1 MNSQTI
7 NNRKFVSFIV
17 LFLVLIVA
25 LVLVSINA
33 GYIAIPIS
41 EVYATLTGN
50 GTGPNELT
58 ILQFRLPRI
67 VIALLVGAGIAV
79 SGAIL
84 QGVTKNPIADP
95 GILGINAG
103 AGFAVVLYMFFFQ
116 GSAFFSGPLS
126 IFIMPITALVGA
138 FLAAIFIYFFSMKNR
153 SVSISRLL
161 LVGIGINAAFNA
173 GLIIFQM
180 KMEPADFTAAL
191 VWISGSIWGTNWTY
205 VLALCPWIFIF
216 IPLAIY
222 KSNYLNILN
231 LNDSIAIGLGMK
243 IERERRLLLCI
254 AVILAGTCVA
264 VGGGITFLGL
274 VIPQIVR
281 RLIGANHK
289 RLIPLTALAGALF
302 LLLADTLGRMF
313 MAPAEIPVGLI
324 VSLIGAPYF
333 MYLLIKGR

>member
-1 MNSQTI
+1 MTLNT
-7 NNRKFVSFIV
+7 RKFFGYI
-17 LFLVLIVA
+17 LFFSILIMILVVY
-25 LVLVSINA
+25 SMNA
-33 GYIAIPIS
+33 GYIHIPLS
-41 EVYATLTGN
+41 DVYAALTGK
-50 GTGPNELT
+50 GTAANELT
-58 ILQFRLPRI
+58 ILSFRLPRI

-103 AGFAVVLYMFFFQ
+103 AGLAVVLYMFFWQ

-126 IFIMPITALVGA
+126 IFIMPITALIGA
-138 FLAAIFIYFFSMKNR
+138 FLAAIFIYYFSMKNR
-153 SVSISRLL
+153 VVTVSRLL
-161 LVGIGINAAFNA
+161 LVGIGVNAAFNA

-222 KSNYLNILN
+222 KANYLNILN

-243 IERERRLLLCI
+243 LERERRLLLCI
-254 AVILAGTCVA
+254 AVILAGACVA

-274 VIPQIVR
+274 IITQIVR

-289 RLIPLTALAGALF
+289 KLIPLTALAGALF
-302 LLLADTLGRMF
+302 LLLADTLGRVF

-324 VSLIGAPYF
+324 VSLLGAPYF

>member
-1 MNSQTI
+1 MNSQLI
-7 NNRKFVSFIV
+7 NARKFISLVI
-17 LFLVLIVA
+17 LFLMLIIA

-33 GYIAIPIS
+33 GYIHIPIS
-41 EVYATLTGN
+41 DVYATLTGN
-50 GTGPNELT
+50 GTAANELT

-84 QGVTKNPIADP
+84 QGITKNPIADP

-126 IFIMPITALVGA
+126 IFVMPLTALFGA
-138 FLAAIFIYFFSMKNR
+138 FLAATFIYSFSMKNR

-180 KMEPADFTAAL
+180 KMEPVDFTAAL

-205 VLALCPWIFIF
+205 VLALCPWIFVF

-222 KSNYLNILN
+222 KSNYLNVLN

-243 IERERRLLLCI
+243 IERERRLLLSI

-274 VIPQIVR
+274 IIPQIVR
-281 RLIGANHK
+281 RLVGSNHK
-289 RLIPLTALAGALF
+289 RLIPLTALAGSLF

-324 VSLIGAPYF
+324 ISLIGAPYF

>member
-1 MNSQTI
+1 LNSQTI

-274 VIPQIVR
+274 VIPQIIR

>member
-1 MNSQTI
+1 MNIQLMNT
-7 NNRKFVSFIV
+7 RKFLGYILLFLILIILLV
-17 LFLVLIVA
+17 LF
-25 LVLVSINA
+25 SINA
-33 GYIAIPIS
+33 GYIHIPLS
-41 EVYATLTGN
+41 DVYATLSGN
-50 GTGPNELT
+50 GTAANELT

-67 VIALLVGAGIAV
+67 VIALLVGSGIAV

-103 AGFAVVLYMFFFQ
+103 AGLAVVLYMFFLQ

-126 IFIMPITALVGA
+126 IFIMPITALIGA
-138 FLAAIFIYFFSMKNR
+138 FSAALFIYFFSMKNHA
-153 SVSISRLL
+153 VTISRLL
-161 LVGIGINAAFNA
+161 LVGIGVNAAFNA

-231 LNDSIAIGLGMK
+231 INDSIAIGLGMK
-243 IERERRLLLCI
+243 VERERRLLLCI

-264 VGGGITFLGL
+264 VGGGISFLGL

-289 RLIPLTALAGALF
+289 RLLPLTALAGAVF

>member
-1 MNSQTI
+1 MT
-7 NNRKFVSFIV
+7 
-17 LFLVLIVA
+17 LFLILIIA
-25 LVLVSINA
+25 LVLFSINA
-33 GYIAIPIS
+33 GYIHIPIS

-50 GTGPNELT
+50 GTAANELT

-103 AGFAVVLYMFFFQ
+103 AGLAVVLYMFFFQ
-116 GSAFFSGPLS
+116 GTAFFSGPLA
-126 IFIMPITALVGA
+126 IFIMPLTALVGA

-153 SVSISRLL
+153 SVTISRLL
-161 LVGIGINAAFNA
+161 LVGIGVNAAFNA

-205 VLALCPWIFIF
+205 VLALCPWIFVF

-231 LNDSIAIGLGMK
+231 LNDSIGIGLGMK
-243 IERERRLLLCI
+243 IERERRLLLSI

-274 VIPQIVR
+274 IIPQIVR
-281 RLIGANHK
+281 RLVGANHK

>member
-1 MNSQTI
+1 LNSQTI

>member
-1 MNSQTI
+1 LNSQI
-7 NNRKFVSFIV
+7 VNKRKFIGYIFLFFLLIVV
-17 LFLVLIVA
+17 LFLF
-25 LVLVSINA
+25 SINA
-33 GYIAIPIS
+33 GYIPIPFS

-50 GTGPNELT
+50 GTTANNLT

-67 VIALLVGAGIAV
+67 VIALLVGAGISV

-103 AGFAVVLYMFFFQ
+103 AGFAVVLYMFLFQ
-116 GSAFFSGPLS
+116 GSAFFSGSLS
-126 IFIMPITALVGA
+126 IFIMPITALIGA

-180 KMEPADFTAAL
+180 KMEPVDFTAAL
-191 VWISGSIWGTNWTY
+191 VWISGSIWAANWNY
-205 VLALCPWIFIF
+205 VVALCPWIFIF
-216 IPLAIY
+216 IPIAIY

-243 IERERRLLLCI
+243 IERERRLLLSL
-254 AVILAGTCVA
+254 AVVLAGACVA

-274 VIPQIVR
+274 IIPQIVR
-281 RLIGANHK
+281 KLIGSNHK
-289 RLIPLTALAGALF
+289 RLIPLSALAGALF
-302 LLLADTLGRMF
+302 LLLADTLGRVF

-324 VSLIGAPYF
+324 ISIIGAPYF
-333 MYLLIKGR
+333 IYLLLKGK

>member
-1 MNSQTI
+1 MNSQLI
-7 NNRKFVSFIV
+7 NARKFISLVI
-17 LFLVLIVA
+17 LFLMLIIA

-33 GYIAIPIS
+33 GYIHIPIS
-41 EVYATLTGN
+41 DVYATLTGN
-50 GTGPNELT
+50 GTAANELT

-84 QGVTKNPIADP
+84 QGITKNPIADP

-126 IFIMPITALVGA
+126 IFVMPLTALFGA
-138 FLAAIFIYFFSMKNR
+138 FLAAIFIYSFSMKNR

-180 KMEPADFTAAL
+180 KMEPVDFTAAL

-205 VLALCPWIFIF
+205 VLALCPWIFVF

-222 KSNYLNILN
+222 KSNYLNVLN

-243 IERERRLLLCI
+243 IERERRLLLSI

-274 VIPQIVR
+274 IIPQIVR
-281 RLIGANHK
+281 RLVGSNHK
-289 RLIPLTALAGALF
+289 RLIPLTALAGSLF

-324 VSLIGAPYF
+324 ISLIGAPYF

>member
-1 MNSQTI
+1 MNSRKLI
-7 NNRKFVSFIV
+7 NYIA
-17 LFLVLIVA
+17 LFLLLIIT

-33 GYIAIPIS
+33 GYIHIPIS

-50 GTGPNELT
+50 GTAANELT

-103 AGFAVVLYMFFFQ
+103 AGFAVVLYMFFVQ

-138 FLAAIFIYFFSMKNR
+138 FTAALFIYFFSMKNR
-153 SVSISRLL
+153 SVTISRLL
-161 LVGIGINAAFNA
+161 LVGIGVNAAFNA

-191 VWISGSIWGTNWTY
+191 VWLSGSIWGTNWNY

-231 LNDSIAIGLGMK
+231 LNDSIGIGLGMR
-243 IERERRLLLCI
+243 IERERRILLCI
-254 AVILAGTCVA
+254 SVILAGTCVA

-281 RLIGANHK
+281 RLVGANHK
-289 RLIPLTALAGALF
+289 RLIPLSALGGALF

-313 MAPAEIPVGLI
+313 MAPAEIPVGLV